1 MTFEQVIED
10 CLSRYQPSEVCI
22 SFNGGKDCSALLHLV
37 HAAWVKLNQRQSTPA
52 PMPRLRALYI
62 RSQDPFPE
70 MEHFIE
76 ETRQRYYR
84 LEIEFIL
91 YFFFFDF
98 IAFFFLLGG
107 YQDFLS
113 FIFLSW
119 MLFVTLPAIGRIGGR
134 WETRGGG

>member
-1 MTFEQVIED
+1 MGDWRACPPTYFDLIFFVLFVLDLYVTFEQVIED

-91 YFFFFDF
+91 YFF
-98 IAFFFLLGG
+98 L
-107 YQDFLS
+107 
-113 FIFLSW
+113 
-119 MLFVTLPAIGRIGGR
+119 
-134 WETRGGG
+134 